1 VALGWLLFEP
11 LAAGAV
17 LGLAI
22 LLLGAGSAAL
32 RTTRAAVVPLAQ
44 TTFILLLLATLDP
57 TLLGAQGM
65 WRLVDNTIGVAIAL
79 ALACT
84 WLGPRLVPTGAAPV
98 PAAVR

>member
-79 ALACT
+79 ACT